1 MTQSAIVDGLT
12 PGGDALVRVYQKSA
26 CGHDCGE
33 CSGFCGARR
42 TITVQAKNPLRAVP
56 GDLVTVETGTGK
68 IIGAAALVYFVPLA
82 LLVLGIVLGYALG
95 GTETVQAASGI
106 LGLAVGALAVFAVN
120 RFVRKDRAFT
130 YTIVDIG
137 EHGALAQE
145 EEI

>member
-12 PGGDALVRVYQKSA
+12 AGGDALVRVYQKSA

-42 TITVQAKNPLRAVP
+42 SITVQAKNPLRAVP

-68 IIGAAALVYFVPLA
+68 VIGAAALVYFVPLA
-82 LLVLGIVLGYALG
+82 LLVLGIALGYAFG
-95 GTETVQAASGI
+95 GTETVQAVSGI
-106 LGLAVGALAVFAVN
+106 IGLFIGALGVYAVN
-120 RFVRKDRAFT
+120 RFVRRDRALT
-130 YTIVDIG
+130 YIIVDIG
-137 EHGALAQE
+137 EHGAEAQE

>member
-42 TITVQAKNPLRAVP
+42 SITVQAKNPLRAAP

-68 IIGAAALVYFVPLA
+68 VIGAAALVYFVPLGLLLLGVA
-82 LLVLGIVLGYALG
+82 LGYVLGGR
-95 GTETVQAASGI
+95 ETVQALS
-106 LGLAVGALAVFAVN
+106 GLAGLLVGALAVVAVN
-120 RFVRKDRAFT
+120 RFVRKDRALI
-130 YTIVDIG
+130 YTIVEIG
-137 EHGALAQE
+137 EHGANAQE